1 MTPPHS
7 SLALDVEEAHAR
19 VTDSI
24 ESAGSTESAQLTVVD
39 VRTPGEYAAGHL
51 PGALNVPLDRLD
63 SALPALRRMPDGQLL
78 VVCASGARSENACRV
93 LAEHGIQAM
102 TLTGGTQ
109 GWAQRGHVLHRPAS
123 SPRATWSMER
133 QVRFTAGSIVLVGL
147 GVGLLHPAGQL
158 LSAGVA
164 GGLVFSAL
172 SNTCGMAALLSKLP
186 HNRPRAADLDAT
198 LDALARRGQAP
209 VT

>member
-109 GWAQRGHVLHRPAS
+109 GWAQRGHELHRPAS

-147 GVGLLHPAGQL
+147 GLGLLHPVGQL

>member
-1 MTPPHS
+1 MMSRH
-7 SLALDVEEAHAR
+7 
-19 VTDSI
+19 
-24 ESAGSTESAQLTVVD
+24 
-39 VRTPGEYAAGHL
+39 
-51 PGALNVPLDRLD
+51 PGA
-63 SALPALRRMPDGQLL
+63 
-78 VVCASGARSENACRV
+78 V
-93 LAEHGIQAM
+93 LAGA
-102 TLTGGTQ
+102 TGVPGVD
-109 GWAQRGHVLHRPAS
+109 RPLH
-123 SPRATWSMER
+123 
-133 QVRFTAGSIVLVGL
+133 
-147 GVGLLHPAGQL
+147 LHPVGQL